1 MPSYSINYS
10 EVGKQ
15 HSSLT
20 EQLSALS
27 KVLDEMENIEQTM
40 LTAAQWT
47 ADDKKD
53 FTDRF
58 ANFMQAYPNVKADE
72 IPKEVWEDAGRTFD
86 LTGAYLRYQNRQLQ
100 EEIKTLRQNNKNKE
114 RSTGSMK
121 SVGSRTKDQAFDA
134 LWYDDDD

>member
-1 MPSYSINYS
+1 MPSYTINYS

-20 EQLSALS
+20 EQLSELS

-53 FTDRF
+53 FTDKF
-58 ANFMQAYPNVKADE
+58 ANFMQAGRNLHKAGTSE
-72 IPKEVWEDAGRTFD
+72 AEALQKISDA
-86 LTGAYLRYQNRQLQ
+86 Y
-100 EEIKTLRQNNKNKE
+100 
-114 RSTGSMK
+114 RSAEQG
-121 SVGSRTKDQAFDA
+121 
-134 LWYDDDD
+134 